1 MSTSIE
7 EGAEGGAAGPAG
19 VGGVITGGA
28 EAGGWTGVVRPEEPM
43 ETVLPWREGGRR
55 EGPVGDRPVSPDQ
68 ADSKA
73 AVPFAKA
80 AATLEVEV

>member
-7 EGAEGGAAGPAG
+7 VGAAGGAAGPAG

-28 EAGGWTGVVRPEEPM
+28 GAGGRTGVVRPEEPM
-43 ETVLPWREGGRR
+43 ETVLPWQEGGRR

-73 AVPFAKA
+73 AAPFAGA
-80 AATLEVEV
+80 AATLEADV